1 MLTLFR
7 GRVFLNFD
15 NARTISTGSQPAGAF
30 RLHGMH
36 DFSRVKSPRRRA
48 EPGGGRMWEAMEQ
61 MGWVKTLSSTG
72 WMYASV
78 SVIHYLTMFW
88 FIGLMAVVDLR
99 VMGVAARKRNLSE
112 LAAQIFPWAWT
123 GLVLAIVSGFF
134 MFLTDAGDWAPDP
147 VFHVKLALI
156 ALSIILAIIVQYL
169 IPKWSTAVEI
179 PAWAKVVAA
188 IALLSWIAT
197 ILMASEI
204 PAMEGLG

>member
-1 MLTLFR
+1 
-7 GRVFLNFD
+7 
-15 NARTISTGSQPAGAF
+15 
-30 RLHGMH
+30 
-36 DFSRVKSPRRRA
+36 
-48 EPGGGRMWEAMEQ
+48 MWEAMEQ

-88 FIGLMAVVDLR
+88 FIGSMAVVDLR

-123 GLVLAIVSGFF
+123 GLVLAMVSGFF

-156 ALSIILAIIVQYL
+156 AVSILLAIIVQYL